1 MADWIAA
8 GRTPFGYME
17 YMAERPRSHGL
28 FGDED
33 CVDMNAVGQSV
44 LEHPQPPVDGGLDRC
59 GENTVHLSGQ
69 ESQIQKK
76 LQIEV
81 TQGPYPP
88 VPKLWDDV
96 FGPKRRDYDE

>member
-1 MADWIAA
+1 MGASTQNIPESPISRAQRAKQDKSVASCAA
-8 GRTPFGYME
+8 PLTTS
-17 YMAERPRSHGL
+17 ARSAGSL
-28 FGDED
+28 RGTR
-33 CVDMNAVGQSV
+33 V
-44 LEHPQPPVDGGLDRC
+44 R
-59 GENTVHLSGQ
+59 
-69 ESQIQKK
+69 SQIQKK

>member
-1 MADWIAA
+1 MSEPCRSRRGEGYEACDDDKQDKSVASCAA
-8 GRTPFGYME
+8 PLTTS
-17 YMAERPRSHGL
+17 ARSAGSL
-28 FGDED
+28 RGTR
-33 CVDMNAVGQSV
+33 V
-44 LEHPQPPVDGGLDRC
+44 R
-59 GENTVHLSGQ
+59 
-69 ESQIQKK
+69 SQIQKK